1 MGNINKCV
9 KANPHQDIGDMRDD
23 KARREYYLNLNNND
37 VGSTNYDITEKKR
50 VGYGHIQKTNLFHQ
64 VNRGK

>member
-9 KANPHQDIGDMRDD
+9 KANPHQDDIGDMRDD
-23 KARREYYLNLNNND
+23 KARREYYLNMNNNGEG

-50 VGYGHIQKTNLFHQ
+50 VGYGHI
-64 VNRGK
+64 